1 MDSLKSPGS
10 SFTPVASVARWSA
23 SWRTAMQPMDDPLV
37 AYPYVV
43 SRLDGMTLRQS
54 VKLRSAGTALR
65 VWVSNQYGLRPIYI
79 GAGYLAPAGTG
90 NAHTGPGV
98 AITFAGNAGVVIAPG
113 AQWVSDPVELSAGA
127 DSRWLVSLYIER
139 ADEAAKT
146 LHRQGGEST

>member
-43 SRLDGMTLRQS
+43 SRLDGM
-54 VKLRSAGTALR
+54 TALR

-113 AQWVSDPVELSAGA
+113 A
-127 DSRWLVSLYIER
+127 
-139 ADEAAKT
+139 
-146 LHRQGGEST
+146 